1 MFLRNIGQT
10 LSARIRADNK
20 RLADYTQFG
29 K

>member
-20 RLADYTQFG
+20 RLADSTRFA
-29 K
+29 